1 MSLPVTRDYLS
12 LFLTGAPLLDVRAPV
27 EFAKG
32 AFPAAH
38 NLPLLNDRE
47 RHQVGIR
54 YKQAGQDAAIML
66 GHELVGGGVRAART
80 AAWADWCRQ
89 HPEGYLYCF
98 RGGLRSRTVQQWL
111 ADEGISLPLVQ
122 GGYKAMRRFL
132 LERFQQ
138 DLGRT
143 PLLLVCGRT
152 GTGKTRVI
160 EALDRALDLEGRAH
174 HRGSAFGRR
183 PGGQPVQID
192 FENTIAIDLLRLRHA
207 SDGPLALEDEGRL
220 VGRCALP
227 LPLQAAMKTAPQI
240 MIEESLASRVNVT
253 LEDYVIAPVDEYLQ
267 ASDAGQT
274 REDAQVRLGEDLL
287 AALDRIRKRL
297 GGLRHG
303 RLRAQLQE
311 ALVLQARTGS
321 AEAHRVWIES
331 LLRDYYDPM
340 YDYMLSKRDGKA
352 LFTGS
357 RAEVLAWLNERC
369 A

>member
-1 MSLPVTRDYLS
+1 MSLPVTRDYLD

-32 AFPAAH
+32 AFPGAW
-38 NLPLLNDRE
+38 NLPLLEDSE

-54 YKQAGQDAAIML
+54 YKHAGQDAAITL
-66 GHELVGGGVRAART
+66 GHELVGGAVRAART
-80 AAWADWCRQ
+80 AAWAAWCRQ

-98 RGGLRSRTVQQWL
+98 RGGLRSCTVQQWL
-111 ADEGISLPLVQ
+111 ADEGVTVPLVQ

-138 DLGRT
+138 DLART

-183 PGGQPVQID
+183 PGGQPAQID
-192 FENTIAIDLLRLRHA
+192 FENALAIDLLRLRHTG
-207 SDGPLALEDEGRL
+207 DRPVALEDEGRL

-240 MIEESLASRVNVT
+240 MIEESLASRVTVT

-267 ASDAGQT
+267 LGDAGQT
-274 REDAQVRLGEDLL
+274 EQDARARLGESLL

-297 GGLRHG
+297 GGLQHA
-303 RLRAQLQE
+303 RLRAQLQD
-311 ALVLQARTGS
+311 ALALQARTGS
-321 AEAHRVWIES
+321 PDAHRVWIES

-340 YDYMLSKRDGKA
+340 YDYMLGKRDGQA

-357 RAEVLAWLNERC
+357 RAEVLAWLRERC